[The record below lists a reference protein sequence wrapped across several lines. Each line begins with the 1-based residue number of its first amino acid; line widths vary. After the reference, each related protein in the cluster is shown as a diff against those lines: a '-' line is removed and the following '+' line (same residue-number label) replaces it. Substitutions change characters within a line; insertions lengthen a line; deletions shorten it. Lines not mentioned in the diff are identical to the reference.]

1 MLYERYELNLCNYVI
16 QITSSLQEL
25 KHVKRIRGY
34 NYAVSR
40 EIQTFPGVCNFRLMQ
55 FKKKKQKNTRLNIK

>member
-1 MLYERYELNLCNYVI
+1 MRYELNLRNYVI

-25 KHVKRIRGY
+25 KHVKRLGGS

-40 EIQTFPGVCNFRLMQ
+40 EIQTFPGACNFRLPQ
-55 FKKKKQKNTRLNIK
+55 FKKNKKLNIK